1 MKIQDQS
8 QDALLTMC
16 GWCHRIIGED
26 EEHLARGAK
35 AWPEAKSIFRARE
48 GRVVVL
54 ELAKG
59 DRQVLGIVPRSDSP
73 AVKEGYDVVFQTCS
87 DSCADALDQRIK
99 TEMGKAQ

>member
-1 MKIQDQS
+1 MDLQDQS
-8 QDALLTMC
+8 QDVLLAMC

-35 AWPEAKSIFRARE
+35 AWPEAKSIFRAKE
-48 GRVVVL
+48 GKVVVL
-54 ELAKG
+54 QLAKE

-87 DSCADALDQRIK
+87 DSCADALDQRIRS
-99 TEMGKAQ
+99 EMGKMQ